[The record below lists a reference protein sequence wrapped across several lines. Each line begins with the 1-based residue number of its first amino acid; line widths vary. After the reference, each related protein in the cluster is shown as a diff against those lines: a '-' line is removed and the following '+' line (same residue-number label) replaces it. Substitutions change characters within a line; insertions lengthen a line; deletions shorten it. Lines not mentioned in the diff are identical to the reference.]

1 VTDTRN
7 RCDFS
12 DTEEVTHL
20 KPQVN
25 AYLAATDASGHDV
38 FFALCAHPRARTPVL
53 AERRLGILADLPT
66 SDLQVTGVGR

>member
-1 VTDTRN
+1 MTDTRN

-25 AYLAATDASGHDV
+25 AYLAVAGTPGHDV
-38 FFALCAHPRARTPVL
+38 CFAPCAIRVPERSACYLGRTNL
-53 AERRLGILADLPT
+53 YKFQYTIDHG
-66 SDLQVTGVGR
+66 